1 MKYSRDLSTPLAK
14 SRMDNSD
21 RDKSRKQK
29 KKEDKKKNKSVIK
42 NIAGAL
48 PIIGGLA
55 AGLIISG
62 KKNK

>member
-1 MKYSRDLSTPLAK
+1 
-14 SRMDNSD
+14 MDKSD

-29 KKEDKKKNKSVIK
+29 KKEDKKKDKSVIK

-48 PIIGGLA
+48 PIIGGIA
-55 AGLIISG
+55 TAIGMS

>member
-1 MKYSRDLSTPLAK
+1 MKYSRDLSKPLAE
-14 SRMDNSD
+14 SRMDKSD

-29 KKEDKKKNKSVIK
+29 KKEDRKKDKVVIK

-48 PIIGGLA
+48 PILGGIATAIG
-55 AGLIISG
+55 IS

>member
-1 MKYSRDLSTPLAK
+1 MKYSRDLSTPLAE
-14 SRMDNSD
+14 SRIDKSD

-48 PIIGGLA
+48 PIIGGITA
-55 AGLIISG
+55 AIKMS

>member
-1 MKYSRDLSTPLAK
+1 MKYSRDLSTPLAE
-14 SRMDNSD
+14 SRMDKSD

-29 KKEDKKKNKSVIK
+29 KKADKKKDKVVIK

-48 PIIGGLA
+48 PILGGIATAIG
-55 AGLIISG
+55 IS